1 MDVLVRTMF
10 GILRERLEGL
20 PHVARYRQGPRA
32 LTTST
37 RLRGLRGD
45 TVQPL
50 HGFPGFP
57 KTVQPFPARVA
68 REQNVREWSSRSPTG
83 SRDLEAV
90 REDVAR
96 HFAALRDRVYWYLR
110 RRDCSPLDA
119 EEITQEA
126 FLRLHRVLMEGTH
139 VQDVLFWTLA
149 VARRIATDRFRHC
162 QYERPLMVELSRHLA
177 ETLPDEA
184 PSCED
189 DLLERQRR
197 ESLMRAIQD
206 LTPLQREC
214 LELRAKGHSLREVSG
229 IVRVSQNSVSNAV
242 QRAVQRLRRHL
253 NV

>member
-1 MDVLVRTMF
+1 MDVSGRPFMSKIVSPVADASPQTIREQR
-10 GILRERLEGL
+10 LREC
-20 PHVARYRQGPRA
+20 
-32 LTTST
+32 S
-37 RLRGLRGD
+37 
-45 TVQPL
+45 
-50 HGFPGFP
+50 PG
-57 KTVQPFPARVA
+57 
-68 REQNVREWSSRSPTG
+68 
-83 SRDLEAV
+83 DLEAV

-139 VQDVLFWTLA
+139 IQDVLFWTLA
-149 VARRIATDRFRHC
+149 VARRIATDRFRHRR
-162 QYERPLMVELSRHLA
+162 YERPLLVELSRNLA
-177 ETLPDEA
+177 ETVPDDG
-184 PSCED
+184 PTCED
-189 DLLERQRR
+189 DLVERQRR
-197 ESLMRAIQD
+197 QSLMRAIQN

-229 IVRVSQNSVSNAV
+229 IVRVSQTSVSNAV

>member
-1 MDVLVRTMF
+1 MDVLVRTLF
-10 GILRERLEGL
+10 GILRERLEAL
-20 PHVARYRQGPRA
+20 PHVARYRHGPRA

-37 RLRGLRGD
+37 RAMRVRGEA
-45 TVQPL
+45 VHPL
-50 HGFPGFP
+50 HGFHGFP
-57 KTVQPFPARVA
+57 KAVQPFTTRVA
-68 REQNVREWSSRSPTG
+68 GPAAAERQ
-83 SRDLEAV
+83 DLEAI

-96 HFAALRDRVYWYLR
+96 HFVVLRDRVYWYLR

-119 EEITQEA
+119 EEITQET

-149 VARRIATDRFRHC
+149 VSRRIATDRFRHC
-162 QYERPLMVELSRHLA
+162 QYERPLLVELSRNLA
-177 ETLPDEA
+177 DTLPDEG
-184 PSCED
+184 PTCED

-197 ESLMRAIQD
+197 ESLTRAIQD

>member
-1 MDVLVRTMF
+1 MDVLVRTLF

-32 LTTST
+32 LMTST

-45 TVQPL
+45 AVHPL

-57 KTVQPFPARVA
+57 KHVQPFMSKVAVPAASPARSA
-68 REQNVREWSSRSPTG
+68 AG
-83 SRDLEAV
+83 SQDLEAV

-119 EEITQEA
+119 EEITQET
-126 FLRLHRVLMEGTH
+126 FLRLHRVLMEGRH

-162 QYERPLMVELSRHLA
+162 QYERPLMVELSRNLA
-177 ETLPDEA
+177 DTLPDEG
-184 PSCED
+184 PTCED

-197 ESLMRAIQD
+197 RSLMRAIQE